1 MTSHAIP
8 PEEQILKLNRYLI
21 DNAVQLPSPVITV
34 GGQAVMYWY
43 LTYLHFYPDQHD
55 ITSITSID
63 VDYVTRKEGVDVI
76 AKIFNVS
83 AQVQGIFNPPS
94 IAVLSLID
102 KDTGRVK
109 EDAQG
114 QFLNEPLNEANIV
127 DIIDRPTGFDVGD
140 FVGDKLALN
149 TEPFLVMPDRHGAAM
164 SHEFVRVLNPVAC
177 IRSRLSNAIV
187 PMGKDRL
194 TEAERIRVLALPVF
208 NFLLE
213 KLQTLPFR
221 QGRRYVDYFISF
233 IWDRSFRRF
242 QAEHRIPLF
251 RIVEQLVAELEQDPE
266 HEVPPEFYQ
275 EELSRKV
282 DFLTQEYQ
290 RYLRMVEVRQDSAT
304 SNRTRAKSAPD

>member
-21 DNAVQLPSPVITV
+21 DNVVQLPSPVITI

-43 LTYLHFYPDQHD
+43 LTYLHLYPDQPD
-55 ITSITSID
+55 ITFITSID
-63 VDYVTRKEGVDVI
+63 VDYVTRKEGIEVI

-83 AQVQGIFNPPS
+83 AQVQEIYNPPS

-114 QFLNEPLNEANIV
+114 QFLNEQLNEANIV
-127 DIIDRPTGFDVGD
+127 DIIDRPTGFEVGD

-149 TEPFLVMPDRHGAAM
+149 TEPFLVMPDRQGAAM

-177 IRSRLSNAIV
+177 IRSRLSNATV

-194 TEAERIRVLALPVF
+194 TEAERIRVLALPAF

-233 IWDRSFRRF
+233 IWNRSFRRF

-251 RIVEQLVAELEQDPE
+251 RIVEQLVAELEQDPDD
-266 HEVPPEFYQ
+266 EVPPEFYQ
-275 EELSRKV
+275 EELFRKV
-282 DFLTQEYQ
+282 DYLTQEYQ
-290 RYLRMVEVRQDSAT
+290 RYLRMVEVR
-304 SNRTRAKSAPD
+304 

>member
-21 DNAVQLPSPVITV
+21 DNAVQLPSPVITI

-43 LTYLHFYPDQHD
+43 LTYLHLYPDQPD
-55 ITSITSID
+55 ITFITSID
-63 VDYVTRKEGVDVI
+63 VDYVTRKEGIDVI

-83 AQVQGIFNPPS
+83 AQVQEIFNPPS

-114 QFLNEPLNEANIV
+114 QFLNEQLDEANIV
-127 DIIDRPTGFDVGD
+127 DIIDRPTGFEIGD

-149 TEPFLVMPDRHGAAM
+149 TEPFLVMPDRQGAAM

-177 IRSRLSNAIV
+177 IRSRLSNATV

-194 TEAERIRVLALPVF
+194 TEAERIRVLALPAF

-233 IWDRSFRRF
+233 IWNRSFRRF

-251 RIVEQLVAELEQDPE
+251 RIVEQLVAELEQDPDD
-266 HEVPPEFYQ
+266 EVPPEFYQ

-282 DFLTQEYQ
+282 DYLTQEYQ
-290 RYLRMVEVRQDSAT
+290 RYLRMVEVR
-304 SNRTRAKSAPD
+304 

>member
-43 LTYLHFYPDQHD
+43 LTYLHFYPDQPD

-83 AQVQGIFNPPS
+83 AQVQEIFNPPS

-127 DIIDRPTGFDVGD
+127 DIIDRPTGFEVGD

-177 IRSRLSNAIV
+177 IRSRLSNATV

-194 TEAERIRVLALPVF
+194 TEAERIRVLALPAF

-251 RIVEQLVAELEQDPE
+251 RIVEQLVAELEQDPD

-282 DFLTQEYQ
+282 DYLTQEYQ
-290 RYLRMVEVRQDSAT
+290 RYLRIVEVR
-304 SNRTRAKSAPD
+304 

>member
-43 LTYLHFYPDQHD
+43 LTYLHFYPEQPD

-83 AQVQGIFNPPS
+83 AQVQEIFNPPS
-94 IAVLSLID
+94 IAILSLID

-114 QFLNEPLNEANIV
+114 QFLNEQLNEANIV
-127 DIIDRPTGFDVGD
+127 DIIDRPIGFEVED
-140 FVGDKLALN
+140 FVDDKLALN

-177 IRSRLSNAIV
+177 IRSRLSNATV
-187 PMGKDRL
+187 PVGKDRL
-194 TEAERIRVLALPVF
+194 TEAERIRVLALPAF

-251 RIVEQLVAELEQDPE
+251 RIVEQLVAELEQDPD

-282 DFLTQEYQ
+282 DFLTREYQ
-290 RYLRMVEVRQDSAT
+290 RYLRIVKVR
-304 SNRTRAKSAPD
+304 

>member
-43 LTYLHFYPDQHD
+43 LTYLHFYPEQPD

-83 AQVQGIFNPPS
+83 AQVHEIFNPPS
-94 IAVLSLID
+94 IAILSLID

-114 QFLNEPLNEANIV
+114 QFLNEQLNEANIV
-127 DIIDRPTGFDVGD
+127 DIIDRPIGFEVED
-140 FVGDKLALN
+140 FVDDKLALN

-177 IRSRLSNAIV
+177 IRSRLSNATV
-187 PMGKDRL
+187 PVGKDRL
-194 TEAERIRVLALPVF
+194 TEAERIRVLALPAF

-251 RIVEQLVAELEQDPE
+251 RIVEQLVAELEQDPD

-282 DFLTQEYQ
+282 DFLTREYQ
-290 RYLRMVEVRQDSAT
+290 RYLRIVKVR
-304 SNRTRAKSAPD
+304 

>member
-21 DNAVQLPSPVITV
+21 DNAVQLPSPVITI

-43 LTYLHFYPDQHD
+43 LTYLHLYPDQPD
-55 ITSITSID
+55 ITFITSID
-63 VDYVTRKEGVDVI
+63 VDYVTRKEGIDVI

-83 AQVQGIFNPPS
+83 AQVQEIFNPPS

-114 QFLNEPLNEANIV
+114 QFLNEQLDEANIV
-127 DIIDRPTGFDVGD
+127 DIIDRPTGFEVGD

-149 TEPFLVMPDRHGAAM
+149 TEPFLVMPDRQGAAM

-177 IRSRLSNAIV
+177 IRSRLSNATV

-194 TEAERIRVLALPVF
+194 TEAERIRVLALPAF

-233 IWDRSFRRF
+233 IWNRSFRRF

-251 RIVEQLVAELEQDPE
+251 RIVEQLVAELEQDPDD
-266 HEVPPEFYQ
+266 EVPPEFYQ

-282 DFLTQEYQ
+282 DYLTQEYQ
-290 RYLRMVEVRQDSAT
+290 RYLRMVEVR
-304 SNRTRAKSAPD
+304 

>member
-21 DNAVQLPSPVITV
+21 DNAAQLPSPVITV

-43 LTYLHFYPDQHD
+43 LTYLHFYPEQPD

-83 AQVQGIFNPPS
+83 AQVQEIFNPPS
-94 IAVLSLID
+94 IAILNLID

-114 QFLNEPLNEANIV
+114 QFLNEQLNEANIV
-127 DIIDRPTGFDVGD
+127 DIIDRPIGFEVED
-140 FVGDKLALN
+140 FVDDKLALN

-164 SHEFVRVLNPVAC
+164 SHESVRVLNPVAC
-177 IRSRLSNAIV
+177 IRSRLSNATV
-187 PMGKDRL
+187 PVGKDRL
-194 TEAERIRVLALPVF
+194 TEAERIRVLALPAF

-251 RIVEQLVAELEQDPE
+251 RIVEQLVAELEQDPD

-290 RYLRMVEVRQDSAT
+290 RYLRIVKAR
-304 SNRTRAKSAPD
+304 

>member
-43 LTYLHFYPDQHD
+43 LTYLHFYPEQPD

-83 AQVQGIFNPPS
+83 AQVQEIFNPPS
-94 IAVLSLID
+94 IAILSLID

-114 QFLNEPLNEANIV
+114 QFLNEQLNEANIV
-127 DIIDRPTGFDVGD
+127 DIIDRPIGFEVED
-140 FVGDKLALN
+140 FVDDKLALN

-177 IRSRLSNAIV
+177 IRSRLSNATV
-187 PMGKDRL
+187 PVGKDRL
-194 TEAERIRVLALPVF
+194 TEAERIRVLALPAF

-251 RIVEQLVAELEQDPE
+251 RIVEQLVAELEQDPD

-282 DFLTQEYQ
+282 DYLTQEYQ
-290 RYLRMVEVRQDSAT
+290 RYLRMVEVR
-304 SNRTRAKSAPD
+304 

>member
-43 LTYLHFYPDQHD
+43 LTYLHFYPEQPD

-83 AQVQGIFNPPS
+83 AQVQEIFNPPS
-94 IAVLSLID
+94 IAILSLID

-114 QFLNEPLNEANIV
+114 QFLNEQLNEANIV
-127 DIIDRPTGFDVGD
+127 DIIDRPIGFEVED
-140 FVGDKLALN
+140 FVDDKLALN

-177 IRSRLSNAIV
+177 IRSRLSNATV
-187 PMGKDRL
+187 PVGKDRL
-194 TEAERIRVLALPVF
+194 TEAERIRVLALPAF

-251 RIVEQLVAELEQDPE
+251 RIVEQLVAELEQDPD

-290 RYLRMVEVRQDSAT
+290 RYLRIVKAR
-304 SNRTRAKSAPD
+304 

>member
-43 LTYLHFYPDQHD
+43 LTYLHLYPDQPD
-55 ITSITSID
+55 ITFITSID
-63 VDYVTRKEGVDVI
+63 VDYVTRKEGIDVI

-83 AQVQGIFNPPS
+83 AQVQEIFNPPS

-114 QFLNEPLNEANIV
+114 QFLNEQLNEANII
-127 DIIDRPTGFDVGD
+127 DIIDRPTGFEVGD

-149 TEPFLVMPDRHGAAM
+149 TEPFLVMPDRQGAAM

-177 IRSRLSNAIV
+177 IRSRLSNATV

-194 TEAERIRVLALPVF
+194 TEAERIRVLALPAF

-221 QGRRYVDYFISF
+221 QGRCYVDYFISF
-233 IWDRSFRRF
+233 IWNRSFRRF

-251 RIVEQLVAELEQDPE
+251 RIVEQLVAELEQDPDD
-266 HEVPPEFYQ
+266 EVPPEFYQ

-282 DFLTQEYQ
+282 DYLTQEYQ
-290 RYLRMVEVRQDSAT
+290 RYLRMVEVR
-304 SNRTRAKSAPD
+304 

>member
-43 LTYLHFYPDQHD
+43 LTYLHFYPDQPD

-83 AQVQGIFNPPS
+83 AEVQEIFNPPS

-114 QFLNEPLNEANIV
+114 QFLNEQLNEANIV
-127 DIIDRPTGFDVGD
+127 DIIDRPTGFEVGD
-140 FVGDKLALN
+140 FVGDRFALN

-177 IRSRLSNAIV
+177 ICSRLSNATV

-194 TEAERIRVLALPVF
+194 TEAERIRVLALPAF

-233 IWDRSFRRF
+233 IWDRSFSRF

-251 RIVEQLVAELEQDPE
+251 RIIEQLVAELEQDPDDK
-266 HEVPPEFYQ
+266 VPPKFYQ
-275 EELSRKV
+275 EELLRKV

-290 RYLRMVEVRQDSAT
+290 RYLRMVEVR
-304 SNRTRAKSAPD
+304 